1 MDIYL
6 FTVHDSGR
14 TRACKPRLRRPMG
27 KVNRKTMM
35 PGRGTGVSIAKPT
48 LRECASRRNLADWRD
63 SPWTTAR
70 GGQLVEDSSSRTAS

>member
-14 TRACKPRLRRPMG
+14 TRACNPRPRRPMG
-27 KVNRKTMM
+27 KVHRQTMM

-48 LRECASRRNLADWRD
+48 LRECASRRNLAD
-63 SPWTTAR
+63 
-70 GGQLVEDSSSRTAS
+70 